1 MKDKLRL
8 VGRLYLIIF
17 VFWGLYRLIFRLPDY
32 IEEIVLKP
40 IVWLGP
46 TFYIV
51 FKIEKRDLSS
61 LGYSVKNFGSS
72 LLRGLLFGFLFLLVG
87 LSLNYLKG
95 GVSLVQ
101 NFPSVNLFLPIF
113 LLSFVTAI
121 SEETVF
127 RGYIMNRLSNILKND
142 FAANIISSF
151 GFCLIHLP
159 ITIFVYHYVLPK
171 AFIFLLLIFLSSL
184 GSGLV
189 FSWTKTIWA
198 SIIIHVFW
206 AWPIVF

>member
-72 LLRGLLFGFLFLLVG
+72 LLRGLLLGFLFLLVG

-171 AFIFLLLIFLSSL
+171 SFIFLLLIFLSSL